1 MKNYIKFHIKLI
13 LILSTIL
20 QSHAQELNTNQ
31 DVNTPPPLVTNTPA
45 TPTPTPI
52 PNLGFLRINNDK
64 IEFNDS
70 ASYINP
76 YSKSLNLLL
85 FKDKLDSKIAE
96 GLNDNIAEITPDLKI
111 ILFFNN
117 DNFNLSTLSK
127 IELKFNDTS
136 IIRKD
141 VWASSRELSQMD
153 VDFMDFV
160 FKFGNKI
167 STDEKTEVEW
177 NIDLISKIFKLSQK
191 SNDFL
196 YKNRENEILSSVD
209 PKKQGTLK
217 LKNSEVDFN
226 SSFGFYHKKYNRLEI
241 GLYYETITDLEIA
254 NFAKAKSF
262 TANSSIQPLA
272 ILDITLTP
280 NTSEISL
287 NEITDYTLY
296 LYKDAYGRLPI
307 NPSYN
312 AISIKKLKASEAR
325 ADIIRASGKLNK
337 NGTYDLVISGEG
349 SAVNSKDK
357 YTWLLNPKGIIAL
370 ED

>member
-1 MKNYIKFHIKLI
+1 
-13 LILSTIL
+13 
-20 QSHAQELNTNQ
+20 
-31 DVNTPPPLVTNTPA
+31 
-45 TPTPTPI
+45 
-52 PNLGFLRINNDK
+52 
-64 IEFNDS
+64 
-70 ASYINP
+70 
-76 YSKSLNLLL
+76 
-85 FKDKLDSKIAE
+85 
-96 GLNDNIAEITPDLKI
+96 
-111 ILFFNN
+111 
-117 DNFNLSTLSK
+117 
-127 IELKFNDTS
+127 
-136 IIRKD
+136 
-141 VWASSRELSQMD
+141 
-153 VDFMDFV
+153 MDFV